1 MFISLKNKAFYLKTI
16 LFIILSNVIAVN
28 PAQAFSVTFDN
39 TGFEDSGDGNDT
51 GGFTGW
57 TTTGDTSIQSSFQTI
72 SPISGSYQALITN
85 GCPGTAQTG
94 ECFDSNNPSVARND
108 DNPTTAGEFNYSG
121 NDQIS
126 ASVQKPDLQT
136 FFGLSGNDLSI
147 ARENGISS
155 GNRTPKEGSGIKQDI
170 TIVISNEDVAN
181 GTNGFKLNFNW
192 GFLTN
197 DANNVTAGD
206 QDFAFFSFYDTA
218 SSPGDIIVLADSDN
232 SNLPTPTAD
241 DFAYDNLNYYVAN
254 NQYDYSVS
262 GLSAG
267 TYTYNLGLGVV
278 DVDNV
283 DRSSALLVDNFNV
296 QQVPFEFSPT
306 AGIALMLGL
315 FGCDRL
321 RRRMKIKNQKL
332 RINQV

>member
-1 MFISLKNKAFYLKTI
+1 MFISLKNKACYVKSI
-16 LFIILSNVIAVN
+16 LFLALSNFIAVN

-39 TGFEDSGDGNDT
+39 TGFEDTGS

-57 TTTGDTSIQSSFQTI
+57 TTTGDASIQSTFQTI
-72 SPISGSYQALITN
+72 SPIAGSYQALITN

-94 ECFDSNNPSVARND
+94 VCFDSNNPSLARND
-108 DNPTTAGEFNYSG
+108 DHPTTAGEFNYSG

-197 DANNVTAGD
+197 DANNATAGD

-232 SNLPTPTAD
+232 STLPTPTAD
-241 DFAYDNLNYYVAN
+241 DFAYDNLNNYVAN
-254 NQYDYSVS
+254 NQYTYSVG

-267 TYTYNLGLGVV
+267 TYNYSLGFGVV

-283 DRSSALLVDNFNV
+283 DRSSGLLLDNFAIT
-296 QQVPFEFSPT
+296 QDVPCEFSPT
-306 AGIALMLGL
+306 AGIALVLGL

-321 RRRMKIKNQKL
+321 RRRMKMKIRLPRN
-332 RINQV
+332 